1 MSVRHER
8 PLEDERCPCV
18 PIEKALGKVER
29 RTTPSRGP
37 LTIVII
43 LPKFV
48 RVYHAN
54 SDNDLAEAPAVEMVD
69 RRDQI
74 LQRSAMASLLVTTSA
89 VTRCCR
95 ICSAALPTVSVALIA
110 NTSALLG

>member
-1 MSVRHER
+1 M
-8 PLEDERCPCV
+8 
-18 PIEKALGKVER
+18 
-29 RTTPSRGP
+29 
-37 LTIVII
+37 VII
-43 LPKFV
+43 FLKFV

-74 LQRSAMASLLVTTSA
+74 LQRSALASPLVTTSA

-95 ICSAALPTVSVALIA
+95 ICSAALPTSQ
-110 NTSALLG
+110 SR